1 MVYTM
6 ISSREENDWQGKEL
20 VLDVLFGTDI
30 TGGGG
35 CCGNGVGLRGR
46 SDVRGR
52 SGDGGQHIFPA
63 EGGVIRR

>member
-1 MVYTM
+1 MGYTM
-6 ISSREENDWQGKEL
+6 ISSREESNWEG
-20 VLDVLFGTDI
+20 VGLDVLFGTDI

-35 CCGNGVGLRGR
+35 CCGNGVGLRGC

-63 EGGVIRR
+63 EGGVITE